1 MTYTRI
7 IVLSSVL
14 LSAVATIFAAPADAR
29 EIADLQDIKR
39 ETRIVS
45 DVIRSSLRDQL
56 NGDVRVTSISA
67 EYLARQG
74 VHVSVTLNTPWLKID
89 GSGEPSFDFHGDV
102 RVVEIPEMVSN
113 ILNDLQ
119 LNIPP
124 YEPEA
129 LEDLKALRE
138 EQRELRRD
146 SRELRSDLR
155 EKRRDL
161 VRADHGHEEEE
172 LKEEIASL
180 EKQLQTVEV
189 QYNELTSEI
198 DATYDELKAP
208 SVRAPATQV
217 VKNQQEPVDVPL
229 TIAQTACD
237 YGSLLKSLKSDEF
250 LTISI
255 RRSKSVEY
263 FAFQMDHVRECGR
276 DNMRAER
283 LLTLAYQYE
292 N

>member
-1 MTYTRI
+1 MNTSNFLI
-7 IVLSSVL
+7 LCL
-14 LSAVATIFAAPADAR
+14 LATTLVAPTHAR
-29 EIADLQDIKR
+29 EIADLQDIQR

-45 DVIRSSLRDQL
+45 DVMRSALRDQL
-56 NGDVRVTSISA
+56 NGEVRVTSISA

-74 VHVSVTLNTPWLKID
+74 VHVSVTLNTPWLKIND
-89 GSGEPSFDFHGDV
+89 GGETTFDFHGDV
-102 RVVEIPEMVSN
+102 RMVEIPEMVSN

-155 EKRRDL
+155 EKRREL
-161 VRADHGHEEEE
+161 VRADDSD
-172 LKEEIASL
+172 KEEDLKNQIASL

-198 DATYDELKAP
+198 DTTYDELKAP
-208 SVRAPATQV
+208 TVRAPATQV
-217 VKNQQEPVDVPL
+217 VKNPKEPLDVPL
-229 TIAQTACD
+229 TVAQTACD
-237 YGSLLKSLKSDEF
+237 YGALLKSLNSDEF
-250 LTISI
+250 LTISV
-255 RRSKSVEY
+255 RRSKTIEY
-263 FAFQMDHVRECGR
+263 FAFEMDHVRQCSR
-276 DNMRAER
+276 DNMRVDR
-283 LLTLAYQYE
+283 LLALAYQYQ